1 MYVITGG
8 SMSTS
13 ATARFEIRL
22 PEEDLKQ
29 IYEAAGLEK
38 MSASKFALEAA
49 LERAQEVIAAQRTW
63 RVPVSFFEELL
74 SALDAPPVVNE
85 ALAKARARADQLIE
99 RR

>member
-1 MYVITGG
+1 
-8 SMSTS
+8 MSTA
-13 ATARFEIRL
+13 ATERFEIRL
-22 PEEDLKQ
+22 PEEALSQ
-29 IYEAAGLEK
+29 IREAASLEK

-49 LERAQEVIAAQRTW
+49 LDRAQEVIAAQHTW
-63 RVPVSFFEELL
+63 VVPVSFFEELL

>member
-1 MYVITGG
+1 MT
-8 SMSTS
+8 TS

-22 PEEDLKQ
+22 PEEALNQ
-29 IYEAAGLEK
+29 ICEAAGLEK

-49 LERAQEVIAAQRTW
+49 LERAQEIIAAQLTW

-85 ALAKARARADQLIE
+85 SLAKARARADQLIE

>member
-1 MYVITGG
+1 
-8 SMSTS
+8 MSTA
-13 ATARFEIRL
+13 ATERFELRL
-22 PEEDLKQ
+22 PEEALSQ
-29 IYEAAGLEK
+29 IREAASLTK

-74 SALDAPPVVNE
+74 SALDAPPVINE
-85 ALAKARARADQLIE
+85 ALAEARARADQLIE